1 VLVKWIGPRGLAA
14 ISGILLGAGGVL
26 LAVAGN
32 PENTGVCVSC
42 FLVNW
47 AGSLGVFSEAR
58 MSYPRPELP
67 AFVIGSFLAATLVGG
82 FRPKLP
88 TAPLRLILASAAIII
103 GCEVFMGCPIKLV
116 LRLGAGDLT
125 AVAGVA
131 GLVAGIWL
139 GTRLLVDGFELPR
152 RPAKQSWGGYVLPIA
167 ALMLAAA
174 AYLRLPALAFGETG
188 PAAAHA
194 PMAISLGFGLVVG
207 ALAQRSRFCVTGAL
221 RNFFLARD
229 RTLLIG
235 LGLFLA
241 AAFAVALATDTFRIG
256 YADQPGVHPD
266 ALWNF
271 LGMLVAGL
279 GAVAV
284 GGCPFRQLVLSGTGD
299 AAAAISIASRLA
311 TAGASRALGI
321 SSTVDGPTWAG
332 KVALLALLSF
342 LLLPLVVTGL
352 SRGKSNFG
360 DWKMSLGRLLSR
372 RS

>member
-1 VLVKWIGPRGLAA
+1 
-14 ISGILLGAGGVL
+14 
-26 LAVAGN
+26 
-32 PENTGVCVSC
+32 
-42 FLVNW
+42 
-47 AGSLGVFSEAR
+47 
-58 MSYPRPELP
+58 
-67 AFVIGSFLAATLVGG
+67 
-82 FRPKLP
+82 
-88 TAPLRLILASAAIII
+88 
-103 GCEVFMGCPIKLV
+103 MGCPIKLV

-131 GLVAGIWL
+131 SLVAGIWL
-139 GTRLLVDGFELPR
+139 GTRLLADGFELPR
-152 RPAKQSWGGYVLPIA
+152 RPAKRSWGGYVLPLA
-167 ALMLAAA
+167 ALLLAAA
-174 AYLRLPALAFGETG
+174 AYLRVPALVVGESG

-194 PMAISLGFGLVVG
+194 PMAISLGFGLAVG

-235 LGLFLA
+235 LGFFLA
-241 AAFAVALATDTFRIG
+241 TTFAAALAMGTFRAG

-271 LGMLVAGL
+271 LGMFVAGL

-299 AAAAISIASRLA
+299 TAAAISTASMLA

-332 KVALLALLSF
+332 KVTLLVALSF
-342 LLLPLVVTGL
+342 LLLPVALPARQTD
-352 SRGKSNFG
+352 KAP
-360 DWKMSLGRLLSR
+360 
-372 RS
+372 RSAVREST